1 MKYGKYILC
10 SLLCLIA
17 DSALYNIADPIVA
30 AQVIGK
36 NRNILRL

>member
-17 DSALYNIADPIVA
+17 DSALYNIADPIVS
-30 AQVIGK
+30 AQLSCK
-36 NRNILRL
+36 NMNILRL